1 MISVKKA
8 VVYQTSIFMVV
19 ASLLFFILLAYK
31 S

>member
-1 MISVKKA
+1 MISDKA
-8 VVYQTSIFMVV
+8 VVYETSIFMVV